1 MGNLSRRFV
10 ERLRS
15 GPPILLDSAM
25 GTELQRRDA
34 DTTLPLWSARA
45 LLQDPE
51 LVWTIHGD
59 EAGSGAEIL
68 TANTF
73 RTHART
79 LAKAQMGE
87 RAAELS
93 ALAIRLAHQAASQRG
108 ASQRGREIFVAG
120 SLSPLEDCYRPDL
133 GPETGEME
141 REHAAQARFLADA
154 GVDLILAETHNS
166 IREARAAARAAKA
179 TGLPVVVSLVTD
191 GRGRLLSGEPIA
203 DAAAELIA
211 LAPEALGIN
220 CVPAASLSVDL
231 AVLAASAPG
240 MPLAAY
246 GNLGLPAD
254 GPGWAFTDA
263 LDPEAYAEAARGW
276 IEKGARVVGGC
287 CGTTPAHT
295 RALARLLAGL
305 AAPAEPAGSPDSTP
319 TPVRSA

>member
-1 MGNLSRRFV
+1 MGNLSGRFR

-15 GPPILLDSAM
+15 GPPLLLDAAM

-34 DTTLPLWSARA
+34 DTTTPLWSARA
-45 LLQDPE
+45 LLRDPE

-59 EAGSGAEIL
+59 EAASGAEIL
-68 TANTF
+68 SGKSF
-73 RTHART
+73 RSHART

-93 ALAIRLAHQAASQRG
+93 ALAIRLAHQAASL
-108 ASQRGREIFVAG
+108 RGREIFVAG

-133 GPETGEME
+133 APETGAME

-166 IREARAAARAAKA
+166 IREARAAAVAAKA

-191 GRGRLLSGEPIA
+191 GKGRLLSGESIA
-203 DAAAELIA
+203 DAAAELA
-211 LAPEALGIN
+211 AVAPDALGVN
-220 CVPAASLSVDL
+220 CVPAASLSVDF
-231 AVLAASAPG
+231 AVLAASASG
-240 MPLAAY
+240 SGLPLAAY
-246 GNLGLPAD
+246 GNLGRPVD

-276 IEKGARVVGGC
+276 IEKGARIVGGC
-287 CGTTPAHT
+287 CGTTSAHT

-305 AAPAEPAGSPDSTP
+305 AAPAPPSGRPAAASTP
-319 TPVRSA
+319 R